1 MEDLTR
7 EILSMLSLPTLN
19 RIKAKCESYLTYCT
33 DYNQTNTRLSIKT
46 RRKLYAELLEEVQSY
61 IVVKQI
67 ESEKD
72 NANSTKNGENYNNNV
87 TSTMENVPI
96 VESKQKE
103 KKAK

>member
-1 MEDLTR
+1 MEDITR

-33 DYNQTNTRLSIKT
+33 DYKQVNSRLSIKT
-46 RRKLYAELLEEVQSY
+46 RQRIYAELLEEVQSY
-61 IVVKQI
+61 IVIKQI

-72 NANSTKNGENYNNNV
+72 NANSTKNGENNNNV